1 MRYPWHHAIS
11 VRDYSADDGLTDRH
25 EGLSPTLLELIRDEA
40 SPQRRVIEV
49 GCGAGRLTLT
59 IAPLFDEV
67 IAVDWSEAALAEAR
81 LAIARHGI
89 TNVQFHLAD
98 AEQANYR
105 TLAGDQIHLVV
116 AHLCVSNAIVGQAAS
131 LGPGTIL
138 AVAAF
143 HTDQWHETGIISR
156 FAYSEAA
163 MEAVLVDAGF
173 HPCYLGLEK
182 ESLRFSSP
190 EVAVAYLEKAGLKA
204 KWRSSERW
212 SGFLQY
218 LEEGGDSLTVR
229 ARVVA
234 KALRK

>member
-11 VRDYSADDGLTDRH
+11 LRDYGADDGLTDRH
-25 EGLSPTLLELIRDEA
+25 EGLSSTLLELIRDEA

-49 GCGAGRLTLT
+49 GCGAGRLTLA

-67 IAVDWSEAALAEAR
+67 IALDWSEAALAEAH
-81 LAIARHGI
+81 LAIARQGI

-98 AEQANYR
+98 AEQVNYR
-105 TLAGDQIHLVV
+105 TLASDPIHLVV
-116 AHLCVSNAIVGQAAS
+116 AHLCVSNAIVAQAAR

-143 HTDQWHETGIISR
+143 HTDQWHETGIVSR

-163 MEAVLVDAGF
+163 MEAVLDDTGF
-173 HPCYLGLEK
+173 HPSYLGFEK

-190 EVAVAYLEKAGLKA
+190 EVAVAYLEKTGLKA

-218 LEEGGDSLTVR
+218 L
-229 ARVVA
+229 
-234 KALRK
+234 